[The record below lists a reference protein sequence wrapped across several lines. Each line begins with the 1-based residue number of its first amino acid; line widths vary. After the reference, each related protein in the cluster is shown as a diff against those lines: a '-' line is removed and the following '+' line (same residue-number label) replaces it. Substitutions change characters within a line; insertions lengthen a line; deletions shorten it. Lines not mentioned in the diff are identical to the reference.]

1 LSHLL
6 QAEPQ
11 IKTTVKD
18 SDSDWIQ
25 ILSGLDRESIGSVE
39 KRQNSFERQDVLS
52 GGLEVSPVAFK
63 SYLEVKAVLWIR
75 IRMC

>member
-1 LSHLL
+1 M
-6 QAEPQ
+6 
-11 IKTTVKD
+11 D

-25 ILSGLDRESIGSVE
+25 ILSGLDPESIGSVE
-39 KRQNSFERQDVLS
+39 KRKKSFEKLDVLC
-52 GGLEVSPVAFK
+52 GGLEASPVACK